1 MQIHRKLSMSLMGI
15 AVLLAACGGGS
26 SGGGTTAADSATPA
40 AVASAPAAASAP
52 DVASAPEA
60 ASSAQPAAFNCPTND
75 KRLDVAVGTAAGTP
89 MTLVTDDNI
98 ATLTF
103 RVPPDGVTRALT
115 ICLGKPDPLP
125 AGVQAD
131 YAYEVTASGN
141 NILAMTNLLLTFNFT
156 TTQPV
161 TGIPALELASVTA
174 GGVTYAP
181 TTPGP
186 LFYVKP
192 NYGISGYVTQ
202 TGLYV
207 VRLSK

>member
-1 MQIHRKLSMSLMGI
+1 MQIHRKLSMSLMGV
-15 AVLLAACGGGS
+15 AVLLAACGGG
-26 SGGGTTAADSATPA
+26 GGGGSPAAADSAAPA
-40 AVASAPAAASAP
+40 AAASAPATASAP
-52 DVASAPEA
+52 DVASTPDA
-60 ASSAQPAAFNCPTND
+60 ASSPQPDAFNCPANY
-75 KRLDVAVGTAAGTP
+75 KRLDVAVGTVAGTP

-103 RVPPDGVTRALT
+103 RVPPDGVARALT
-115 ICLGKPDPLP
+115 VCLGKPDPLP

-131 YAYEVTASGN
+131 YAYEVTASDRS
-141 NILAMTNLLLTFNFT
+141 ILAMINLLLTFNFT

-186 LFYVKP
+186 LLYVKP
-192 NYGISGYVTQ
+192 NYGISGYVNQ
-202 TGLYV
+202 MGLYV